1 VPEIRGER
9 GTGKIAGEIPI
20 HSTDRISEK
29 IIKGKEEEMKKRLV
43 VVGAV
48 AAGPKAAARAKRCDP
63 DLDVII
69 YQEEAANSYGGCGLP
84 YYISG
89 LIHKR
94 GELLARTPEQ
104 FARDGIQIKLQH
116 RVEEIQRESKTLKG
130 RNLLTGEAFVTPY
143 DKLILATGAK
153 PIRPKID
160 GINLGNIFTLRSIFD
175 GDAILQSLKTKRIKS
190 VVIAGGGYIGLE
202 TAEALHQMG
211 KKVTLIE
218 LAPQIATLF
227 DEEFAAILHQ
237 YLKKKGIRI
246 LTAEG
251 LTAFLGHKDRVC
263 GVQTSLRQIE
273 TQAVILSLGIRPNV
287 ELAQKAGIRIGET
300 GAIWVNERM
309 ETNSEDIFAAGDC
322 TETTHLV
329 TGKKVWI
336 PLGSTANKQGRVVG
350 TNVCGGNATFPGVL
364 GTSIFKAFDYAVAKT
379 GLNMR
384 EGQKE
389 GFQPMQAIVRGY
401 GQAHYYPGGKE
412 SILKLIADRDT
423 GRILGA
429 EAIGEGPS
437 DKFIDTVA
445 MGLLARMDCRTLAA
459 ADLAYSPPFSPAL
472 SPVIVAAN
480 VLQNKIQGTVDWIS
494 AAELKQKLDSAGD
507 HFQLLDVR
515 EEKEEGGKKSIPG
528 SVRIPLDSLD
538 QRMGEIDAGK
548 EIAVHCVSGLRSY
561 RACLKLKKAG
571 FENTKNVD
579 GGMLCWSYGMERD
592 GAGKSKARKKKK

>member
-1 VPEIRGER
+1 M
-9 GTGKIAGEIPI
+9 A
-20 HSTDRISEK
+20 
-29 IIKGKEEEMKKRLV
+29 KRLL

-63 DLDVII
+63 DLEVMI
-69 YQEEAANSYGGCGLP
+69 YQEEAASSYGGCGLP

-89 LIHKR
+89 LIRKR
-94 GELLARTPEQ
+94 GELIARTPDQ
-104 FARDGIQIKLQH
+104 FALDGIQVKLHH
-116 RVEEIQRESKTLKG
+116 RVEEIHRGSKTIKG
-130 RNLLTGEAFVTPY
+130 RNLLTGQIFVTPY
-143 DKLILATGAK
+143 DKLVLATGAK
-153 PIRPKID
+153 PIRPRIE
-160 GINLGNIFTLRSIFD
+160 GMNLENIFTLRSIFD
-175 GDAILQSLKTKRIKS
+175 GDAIHQSLKSKRIKN
-190 VVIAGGGYIGLE
+190 VVVVGGGYIGLE
-202 TAEALHQMG
+202 TAEAMNQMG

-227 DEEFAAILHQ
+227 DEDFASILRQ
-237 YLKKKGIRI
+237 YLEKKGIRI
-246 LTAEG
+246 FIGEG
-251 LTAFLGHKDRVC
+251 LTSFIGHKNRVSA
-263 GVQTSLRQIE
+263 VQTPSRQIE
-273 TQAVILSLGIRPNV
+273 AQAVILSLGIRPNV
-287 ELAQKAGIRIGET
+287 ELAQKAGLQIGET

-309 ETNSEDIFAAGDC
+309 ETNVDDIYAAGDC
-322 TETTHLV
+322 AETTHLV

-389 GFQPMQAIVRGY
+389 GFHPIQAIVRGY

-412 SILKLIADRDT
+412 SILKLVADKDT

-437 DKFIDTVA
+437 DKLIDTVSMA
-445 MGLLARMDCRTLAA
+445 LLARMDVWGLAA

-480 VLQNKIQGTVDWIS
+480 VLMNKIEGTLEWMMPS
-494 AAELKQKLDSAGD
+494 ELKQKLDAAED

-515 EEKEEGGKKSIPG
+515 EEKEKKRIPG
-528 SVRIPLDSLD
+528 SKRIPLDKLD
-538 QRMGEIDAGK
+538 QRMGEIDSGK
-548 EIAVHCVSGLRSY
+548 EIAVHCLSGLRSY
-561 RACLKLKKAG
+561 RACLKLKNAG
-571 FENTKNVD
+571 FENVKNVD
-579 GGMLCWSYGMERD
+579 GGMLCWCYGMD
-592 GAGKSKARKKKK
+592 GMEKGKATKTKSKKR